1 MSLLKVLMNVSN
13 LCIFCHRYKNN
24 YFFREYI
31 IYICII
37 SLYIDL
43 QHVDAIVDK
52 QCQRRN
58 EQLSEAL
65 STSVRE
71 ELQTELNRILTTTQD
86 STIRTIRD
94 SIRENLSQQ
103 LTEISSAR

>member
-1 MSLLKVLMNVSN
+1 MYY
-13 LCIFCHRYKNN
+13 IYK
-24 YFFREYI
+24 
-31 IYICII
+31 I

-43 QHVDAIVDK
+43 QHIDTIIEK
-52 QCQRRN
+52 QCQHRN

-65 STSVRE
+65 ATSVRE

-86 STIRTIRD
+86 STIRAIRD